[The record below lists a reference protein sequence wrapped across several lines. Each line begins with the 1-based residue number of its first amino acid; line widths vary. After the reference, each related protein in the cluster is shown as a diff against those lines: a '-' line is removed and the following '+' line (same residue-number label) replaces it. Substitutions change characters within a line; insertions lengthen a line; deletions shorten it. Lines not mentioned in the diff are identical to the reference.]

1 VSDMN
6 TNSNAD
12 VLTVTLSTP
21 YGLVDLLGVTSMRNF
36 MAQQPGRFLP
46 MAEGGLPSPDAPV
59 F

>member
-1 VSDMN
+1 MN

-12 VLTVTLSTP
+12 VLTVTLSIP